1 MCGFTGSISF
11 NEIDEIKLQKSNQ
24 HSHCRGPDNISNIKG
39 KEDIYY
45 NLWFNRLA
53 IVDLSTQANQP
64 MVSQDKNSIIMFNG
78 EIYNSNT
85 LRKKIAKHNYEFQ
98 TSHSDTETLFAGLNT
113 YGINFINEI
122 DGQFSF
128 FYIDKKKKK
137 IYLARDRVGQKPL
150 YINTTK
156 ENILFASN
164 LRSILDLKNK
174 VEIDKDSID
183 QYLAYGTNFAP
194 RTLFK
199 DIFKIPAAHYL
210 EIDYMGDKF
219 IKKSVEYWNPSSFFD
234 NKEFSQVEFE
244 TLFKESVEKRM
255 IADVEIANFLSGGID
270 STSIVKNLSDL
281 NYKVNT
287 FSVLVGNEKYNE
299 KKYIQE
305 VVNKYKTNHEEIIV
319 DEKISNQIIKEAIK
333 CLDEPYGDPSIV
345 PSYYISKLIS
355 KNFKVAISGD
365 GGDELLGGYYRLKTH
380 LKKKKYISKVV
391 SKLYSIYP
399 TFLGTGSKIKS
410 LDSND
415 FEAYVSY
422 LEDSKF
428 IKLLGISQLPQSLR
442 MKMNNEDPL
451 YKSLLA
457 LEYKYYL
464 ADQMMFKVD
473 RTSMAHSVEVRS
485 PLVDHKL
492 VEYIFSHS
500 FEYFG
505 SNNQKLPLQN
515 YLSNDFSQDF
525 LNRPK
530 QGFVFDYKKW
540 IYKNFSL
547 IKKEIESSQLKKFIN
562 SKYLYKLNF
571 IKTRINALRIWKLF
585 VLASYLNETSKT

>member
-11 NEIDEIKLQKSNQ
+11 NEIDEVKLEKSNR
-24 HSHCRGPDNISNIKG
+24 HSHCRGPDNISNTKG

-53 IVDLSTQANQP
+53 IVDLSSQANQP
-64 MVSQDKNSIIMFNG
+64 MVSKDSNSIIMFNG
-78 EIYNSNT
+78 EIYNSNV
-85 LRKKIAKHNYEFQ
+85 LREKISKQNYKFL

-122 DGQFSF
+122 EGQFSF
-128 FYIDKKKKK
+128 FYIDKTKKK

-164 LRSILDLKNK
+164 LRSILDFKNNA
-174 VEIDKDSID
+174 EIDKDSID

-210 EIDYMGDKF
+210 EIDYKGGEF
-219 IKKSVEYWNPSSFFD
+219 IKKSVEYWNPATFFD

-244 TLFKESVEKRM
+244 TLFKESVAKRM

-287 FSVLVGNEKYNE
+287 FSVLVESEKYNE

-305 VVNKYKTNHEEIIV
+305 VVDKYKTNHEEITV
-319 DEKISNQIIKEAIK
+319 DEKISNQIIKEAIN

-345 PSYYISKLIS
+345 PSYYICKLIS

-365 GGDELLGGYYRLKTH
+365 GGDELLGGYHRLKNH
-380 LKKKKYISKVV
+380 LKKKNYLIKLI

-399 TFLGTGSKIKS
+399 PFFGTGSKFKS
-410 LDSND
+410 LNSND
-415 FEAYVSY
+415 FEAYVSF

-428 IKLLGISQLPQSLR
+428 IKLLGISQLSESLR
-442 MKMNNEDPL
+442 IKMKNEESL
-451 YKSLLA
+451 YKSLIA

-505 SNNQKLPLQN
+505 RENQKLPLQN
-515 YLSNDFSQDF
+515 YLSNDFSHEF

-530 QGFVFDYKKW
+530 QGFVFDYRKW

-547 IKKEIESSQLKKFIN
+547 IKKEIESSQLDKFIS
-562 SKYLYKLNF
+562 SKSLYKLNF
-571 IKTRINALRIWKLF
+571 IKSRINALRIWKLF
-585 VLASYLNETSKT
+585 VLASYLNETRKT

>member
-1 MCGFTGSISF
+1 MCGFTGTLSF
-11 NEIDEIKLQKSNQ
+11 NEIDEVQLEKSNQ

-39 KEDIYY
+39 KKDIHY

-64 MVSQDKNSIIMFNG
+64 MVSQDSSSLIMFNG
-78 EIYNSNT
+78 EIYNSNI
-85 LRKKIAKHNYEFQ
+85 LREKISKHNYKFQ
-98 TSHSDTETLFAGLNT
+98 TSHSDTETLFAGLNI

-122 DGQFSF
+122 SGQFSF
-128 FYIDKKKKK
+128 VYIDKKKKK
-137 IYLARDRVGQKPL
+137 VYFARDRIGQKPL
-150 YINTTK
+150 YINTT
-156 ENILFASN
+156 EEDILFASN
-164 LRSILDLKNK
+164 LRSILDYKNK
-174 VEIDKDSID
+174 VEVDKESID

-210 EIDYMGDKF
+210 EIDYEGGKF
-219 IKKSVEYWNPSSFFD
+219 IKKSVEYWNPLSFLD
-234 NKEFSQVEFE
+234 NKEFIQAEFE
-244 TLFKESVEKRM
+244 TLFEESVVKRM

-270 STSIVKNLSDL
+270 STSIVKNLTNL

-299 KKYIQE
+299 KKYIQQ

-319 DEKISNQIIKEAIK
+319 DEKISNKLIREAIQ
-333 CLDEPYGDPSIV
+333 CLDEPYGDPSVV

-355 KNFKVAISGD
+355 QKFKVAISGD

-380 LKKKKYISKVV
+380 LKKKNYIIKLI

-399 TFLGTGSKIKS
+399 AFLGTGSKFKS
-410 LDSND
+410 LNNND
-415 FEAYVSY
+415 FEAYISF

-428 IKLLGISQLPQSLR
+428 IKLLGISQLPDSLR
-442 MKMNNEDPL
+442 IKMNSKIPL

-457 LEYKYYL
+457 MEYKYYL
-464 ADQMMFKVD
+464 SDQMMFKVD

>member
-11 NEIDEIKLQKSNQ
+11 NEIDEVKLEKSNQ
-24 HSHCRGPDNISNIKG
+24 HSHCRGPDNISNTKG

-53 IVDLSTQANQP
+53 IVDLSSQANQP
-64 MVSQDKNSIIMFNG
+64 MISKDSNSIIMFNG
-78 EIYNSNT
+78 EIYNSNI
-85 LRKKIAKHNYEFQ
+85 LREKISKHNYKFL

-122 DGQFSF
+122 EGQFSF

-137 IYLARDRVGQKPL
+137 IYFARDRVGQKPL

-156 ENILFASN
+156 DNILFASN
-164 LRSILDLKNK
+164 LRSILDLKSN

-210 EIDYMGDKF
+210 EIDYKEGEF
-219 IKKSVEYWNPSSFFD
+219 IKKSVEYWNPASFFD

-244 TLFKESVEKRM
+244 TLFKESVAKRM

-287 FSVLVGNEKYNE
+287 FSVLVENEKYNE

-305 VVNKYKTNHEEIIV
+305 VVKKYKTNHEEIIV
-319 DEKISNQIIKEAIK
+319 DEKISNQIIKEAIN

-345 PSYYISKLIS
+345 PSYYICKLIA

-365 GGDELLGGYYRLKTH
+365 GGDELLGGYHRLKTH
-380 LKKKKYISKVV
+380 LKKKI
-391 SKLYSIYP
+391 I
-399 TFLGTGSKIKS
+399 
-410 LDSND
+410 
-415 FEAYVSY
+415 
-422 LEDSKF
+422 
-428 IKLLGISQLPQSLR
+428 
-442 MKMNNEDPL
+442 
-451 YKSLLA
+451 
-457 LEYKYYL
+457 
-464 ADQMMFKVD
+464 
-473 RTSMAHSVEVRS
+473 
-485 PLVDHKL
+485 
-492 VEYIFSHS
+492 
-500 FEYFG
+500 
-505 SNNQKLPLQN
+505 
-515 YLSNDFSQDF
+515 
-525 LNRPK
+525 
-530 QGFVFDYKKW
+530 
-540 IYKNFSL
+540 
-547 IKKEIESSQLKKFIN
+547 
-562 SKYLYKLNF
+562 
-571 IKTRINALRIWKLF
+571 
-585 VLASYLNETSKT
+585 

>member
-1 MCGFTGSISF
+1 MCGFTGTLSF
-11 NEIDEIKLQKSNQ
+11 NEIDEVQLEKSNQ

-39 KEDIYY
+39 KKDIHY

-64 MVSQDKNSIIMFNG
+64 MVSQDSSSLIMFNG
-78 EIYNSNT
+78 EIYNSNI
-85 LRKKIAKHNYEFQ
+85 LREKISKHNYKFQ
-98 TSHSDTETLFAGLNT
+98 TSHSDTETLFAGLNI

-122 DGQFSF
+122 SGQFSF
-128 FYIDKKKKK
+128 VYIDKKMKKV
-137 IYLARDRVGQKPL
+137 YFARDRIGQKPL
-150 YINTTK
+150 YINTT
-156 ENILFASN
+156 EEDILFASN
-164 LRSILDLKNK
+164 LRSILDYKNK
-174 VEIDKDSID
+174 VEVDKESID

-210 EIDYMGDKF
+210 EIDYEGGKF
-219 IKKSVEYWNPSSFFD
+219 IKKSVEYWNPLSFLD
-234 NKEFSQVEFE
+234 NKEFIQAEFE
-244 TLFKESVEKRM
+244 TLFEESVVKRM

-270 STSIVKNLSDL
+270 STSIVKNLTNL

-299 KKYIQE
+299 KKYIQQ

-319 DEKISNQIIKEAIK
+319 DEKISNKLIREAIQ
-333 CLDEPYGDPSIV
+333 CLDEPYGDPSVV

-355 KNFKVAISGD
+355 QKFKVAISGD

-380 LKKKKYISKVV
+380 LKKKNYIIKLI

-399 TFLGTGSKIKS
+399 AFLGTGSKFKS
-410 LDSND
+410 LNNND
-415 FEAYVSY
+415 FEAYISF

-428 IKLLGISQLPQSLR
+428 IKLLGISQLPDSLR
-442 MKMNNEDPL
+442 IKMNSKIPL

-457 LEYKYYL
+457 MEYKYYL
-464 ADQMMFKVD
+464 SDQMMFKVD

-505 SNNQKLPLQN
+505 LKNQKLPLQN
-515 YLSNDFSQDF
+515 YLSNDFSHEF
-525 LNRPK
+525 LNRSK

-540 IYKNFSL
+540 VYKNFPL
-547 IKKEIESSQLKKFIN
+547 IKKEIEYSELNKFIS
-562 SKYLYKLNF
+562 SKSLYKLNF
-571 IKTRINALRIWKLF
+571 IKTRINALRVWKLF
-585 VLASYLNETSKT
+585 VLASYLNEVRKT

>member
-11 NEIDEIKLQKSNQ
+11 DEINEIKLQKSNQ

-98 TSHSDTETLFAGLNT
+98 TSHSDTETLFAGLNI

-219 IKKSVEYWNPSSFFD
+219 IKKSVEYWNPSSFID

-281 NYKVNT
+281 NYRVNT

-380 LKKKKYISKVV
+380 LKKKNYISKVV

-399 TFLGTGSKIKS
+399 TFLGTGSKFKS

-547 IKKEIESSQLKKFIN
+547 IKKEIESSQLKKFIG
-562 SKYLYKLNF
+562 SKYLFKLNF
-571 IKTRINALRIWKLF
+571 IKTRINALRIWKLYI
-585 VLASYLNETSKT
+585 LASYLNETSKT